1 MRERQVRRVMLK
13 NGDVGRVSM
22 GKGLSKEVSKESGP
36 LRYMA
41 QGVKDCKMYSGGCF
55 VCVRV

>member
-1 MRERQVRRVMLK
+1 MREKQVRRVMLK

-41 QGVKDCKMYSGGCF
+41 QGVKDYKMYSGGCF
-55 VCVRV
+55 D